1 MWSEEDDIIGELE
14 AYVEGRLAP
23 GDKALFEH
31 RLSTDP
37 ELADQLARY
46 RATREAIVQHHAD
59 EAVRGLLKDLE
70 ARGKGGDH
78 PSEGRVRE
86 LMQDVERR
94 EHRRRTRWRLAW
106 AAAVIALLG
115 TTALWFHERND
126 LSRLAN
132 FLTVE
137 EAPLPVY
144 MSASD
149 HRVVLDEA
157 MQAYAMGDDPA
168 ALQRL
173 SLLPP
178 NDTVLFYT
186 ALVRM
191 RSGGDATAP
200 LDTILAHPASPYRSK
215 ALYHRMVLALRS
227 NDAALAEQLW
237 RTQMELAGHPYRDRL
252 EDLAEATGW
261 TP

>member
-1 MWSEEDDIIGELE
+1 M
-14 AYVEGRLAP
+14 EGRLGP
-23 GDKALFEH
+23 EEKALFEH

-46 RATREAIVQHHAD
+46 RATREAIEQHHAD

-70 ARGKGGDH
+70 VRGKGGDH
-78 PSEGRVRE
+78 PAEGRVRE
-86 LMQDVERR
+86 LLQDVERR
-94 EHRRRTRWRLAW
+94 ERRRRTRWRLAL
-106 AAAVIALLG
+106 AAAVIALLA
-115 TTALWFHERND
+115 TTGLWLFERND
-126 LSRLAN
+126 LSRLAI
-132 FLTVE
+132 LYTVE

-149 HRVVLDEA
+149 LRVLLDEA

-191 RSGGDATAP
+191 RSVGDAPAP

-215 ALYHRMVLALRS
+215 ALYHRMLLALRA
-227 NDAALAEQLW
+227 NDGVLAEQLW
-237 RTQMELAGHPYRDRL
+237 RTQMALPGHPYRARL